1 MENNVLPS
9 MKVVEGTGNKGASFD
24 DAMIQ
29 ASMRQQGKGIFAP
42 SPTQD
47 AVLQSFKEVNDEF
60 EKGLREAMQ
69 KDGKLEGC
77 TVPVE
82 DLAVYYRWRKGDFD
96 MNDTIAPLVLK
107 SLTSVASNG
116 AIQNDTTADSFM
128 QFQSRTDNMTH
139 SLKKGFDEEHDPVDG
154 KMIRKWTNEA
164 KFNAFKTHFDLLDA
178 GKAGAKL
185 FANNNLRK
193 MSVGLKDNEDFFE
206 LPHERQM
213 EIVRNASPLYYGD
226 RWQTELDGMMKRI
239 GKGNVPIDST
249 DAGRWLLERALNGG
263 GGAEWAD
270 PSNIAAFRKSEYPKT
285 EEGLAQWLIANP
297 MKPQFEYTGNADTDA
312 GVAQMNGLDKDWL
325 YGVKG
330 DDGKYHVMYGAGGRA
345 DRDFTLKHKV
355 IDDLTDTDGRY
366 SAARAITELN
376 NNPEAWSFFKRFT
389 EDVNRRNKTIIDE
402 AGGFQK
408 ASFFDRFAYALS
420 QAPAGGA
427 GMLPANPQQVDTVAG
442 QRLNFHGTL
451 EQMLGYVFGTDD
463 KTERARRWSVCE
475 SFMRAA
481 SQIDRRVGSYW
492 SNDWGGS
499 TGNAVGRTLA
509 GAMNV
514 ADEGILEFWRKTFGF
529 TTSKLFGDERT
540 FAADWVSK
548 HVSADDA
555 DAAQQ
560 AKSMGEAVMML
571 QQREFFS
578 DNTLIGGG
586 AEFLASLEAM
596 GPLFGVGAKIVGKGV
611 QLAGKGV
618 TKLGKAE
625 KMLAAGMKA
634 AGASKREMWMI
645 DTLSKIGVWSQKAG
659 VWGQRWGGS
668 MMAPGKILTA
678 SQKKA
683 KDALEKVEKMRTE
696 WTALAKTRGTEA
708 YTEEIGR
715 RMNAIE
721 EAFKGMPQADR
732 LIKFSDSLAQFIA
745 KIPAGAFLGAEA
757 TEESRQQF
765 ALQYMQEGRP
775 LDADELKMLENW
787 ARGRGIIEGTMMAG
801 LISLKDAPM
810 ARILSR
816 SQGLQ
821 REASLLEKEFD
832 AILTGMK
839 IPKGDDATK
848 YLFARLCLTRGFE
861 AAKRAAIHNAEFAFT
876 MEEANTILEN
886 ERNIYNRRLADPDF
900 KPTLYDHV
908 LSGQPQVLVNTA
920 KMATPA
926 ALSAFAGGA
935 AVARGKL
942 PSGAVQAIANSRLSL
957 FESEVKK
964 ARGDNGSAIAKAF
977 IVEYWKDGA
986 TEADRNT
993 LRDMVR
999 HNYGERA
1006 ARFFDQLNYEVSRP
1020 RSENGIGIRNV
1031 ASTMQKQEVTAD
1043 GIRNSL
1049 SKVGIRPDDATVTTL
1064 DNGYVL
1070 VGMKK
1075 GMAFGGKT
1083 LDADKTILVRPS
1095 NMEGLHKTA
1104 DGKFDVKWVNEI
1116 VTKHL
1121 SGEDHF
1127 GEFGEKYDKLNRKGR
1142 RAIAR
1147 GEDYDGLLTLAE
1159 KAATDWGIYI
1169 PKEDERFGKNLGGT
1183 DANLVDGIVMLADAD
1198 ALARSPAK
1206 GLEDIASLGM
1216 AKGADVETFL
1226 HEYFH
1231 AITDMIPLSEQ
1242 DRLELSEKFGGKNP
1256 DGTVKNWK
1264 EGFVDAFLSWHRTED
1279 INARAA
1285 MYAKL
1290 NERGLLKRFSDAAKD
1305 FLSKVSG
1312 KGERDRY
1319 SDEEMRRNADELK
1332 KMNAD
1337 LPTLDE
1343 FLGEVFK
1350 TAKDE
1355 AEARREE
1362 EAERTESEELKDEI
1376 IGDEGKPDGA
1386 GFSTGSRDDTASIL
1400 EGFRRDIQRMGGF
1413 GLDERHYQWID
1424 GISKRWINGQLPCDR
1439 YPAGIFAGF
1448 DAGDVNL
1455 ARSLCAAALAGVSDG
1470 TPEQPVPSFSAM
1482 VRRGNIQMATLG
1494 GYKPQYVAG
1503 MKGFDPRTCMI
1514 AGGARKGG
1522 YYRFPP
1528 EAVESVRG
1536 VCREIQEE
1544 NIRDVARENDFW
1556 FDTPEAA
1563 MERLGGGYR
1572 LLSDQTGEAVVWHNN
1587 GKGKVLKHI
1596 GNLDLSAGG
1605 DASVF
1610 IDRIALFNSLF
1621 PESKMTLV
1629 GWGRME
1635 HNKPDGSKAK
1645 SFGVYVTQDFKVGK
1659 QDVTEKEVDALMKSK
1674 GFTKFY
1680 DFEMKKNGYQS
1691 ADGSVI
1697 VRDINSGNVVRDIAT
1712 GELIVIDCN
1721 PALNTRQNVEDG
1733 VVPEKM
1739 LVKGKYREAT
1749 YTASWN
1755 VGEDRGEGILARL
1768 QHERNERE
1776 ATATP
1781 TAGKPYVGLVFSEG
1795 TIGGKASFEADM
1807 EGKFDRVYDGLVS
1820 LEEPLVLYMD
1830 GADLSKGLTQ
1840 RMAEDVARQLKMNP
1854 DRDDV
1859 KKLMSKG
1866 GVERMYEAA
1875 QAAGFDGVVLMR
1887 TDKGGSEIPIPS
1899 VIPLAADKVRPIT
1912 ACAYDSDGRL
1922 VDLEKVAASAEN
1934 TANWNVGG
1942 VQLLRGIFGDKADKV
1957 SEQIRESFQKALDA
1971 LNAESRAK
1979 GASGR
1984 KRIDNDELNAWLEKR
1999 KENTLHIRLGD
2010 GTEMPVKFYKGGAD
2024 SGLRI
2029 EYTGSSARLPRNFNE
2044 RIASEGFVRLSE
2056 FYQSDPFMFKA
2067 AYAPLGETR
2076 VYVTNTPAYRE
2087 YKARHDAA
2095 EAEKSKNRIDYRR
2108 KSVEPIFADG
2118 KSDVR
2123 KVGVNEFGD
2132 IIIVGDKDGKHV
2144 TYDAESRRRFSR
2156 EMNTALVKLI
2166 QRAENWETVASYS
2179 KEYFVDVLTKRR
2191 ADGPLSFT
2199 LGDQKLKDMI
2209 LGIVRDRLDD
2219 FEKSPEWF
2227 TRNQGL
2233 DRGEVERRVTDAIAE
2248 TVRNAAKYFSAE
2260 MEASR
2265 LGDRFGV
2272 DVGKLKPYS
2281 EVQAEYVNALIK
2293 PYQHTF
2299 MSQITDAGRS
2309 QEQSRRVALFYR
2321 NYVMDVVTKALHEY
2335 TYGGRDGR
2343 TRGDKELM
2351 RIEFDAAMKQHVRE
2365 AIAGYVRTGGKDS
2378 PLAAM
2383 VNADITTAK
2392 EYMAGGGVRGKG
2404 QTVVAD
2410 TGASKREA
2418 RLKAMDERAERGELN
2433 SITAVI
2439 RDIWNKNGRDF
2450 NNVAVVLAKA
2460 MRGDDKGGY
2469 VDKMREA
2476 VTMRMND
2483 TEKGL
2488 YSREEIDA
2496 IVREKVGDALSNAMA
2511 EWSVGRRR
2519 DTRWMT
2525 PEQLASELRKTR
2537 TENNILKRRIAE
2549 HAKTRMKQSALRN
2562 AAGVPMEEVNAYF
2575 GGRDTIGEL
2584 MDVGGDPTS
2593 PILDAK
2599 KFADDLLTNFASS
2612 WRSRNEDAQKQTI
2625 EEMMERNPYIAA
2637 DFAATVAQWL
2647 KKAAYKC
2654 AYDSRMC
2661 GLVRQGILSHVA
2673 QLEASK
2679 RPTLKSVRNMLEED
2693 VAKMVELK
2701 RRTRAGRIID
2711 NIEKVIDREAV
2722 GKKRVKMDEAAYKR
2736 KVHPFVQE
2744 YWRQVK
2750 SVLRMNDED
2759 KFDSEGKLLSKG
2771 RKTRMEELDAKWHF
2785 TDGEIRRIDEGAGA
2799 DEVLDA
2805 DGIAARQK
2813 ALLEYMALERYGAIR
2828 RLPIGELIDKV
2839 GEVSSDILSHQRVFK
2854 ERFADRLEHD
2864 EKARTSLIE
2873 ELAEARKGTGGR
2885 NVDIGRKARFWR
2897 GATYFNTPDLFAKLN
2912 MMFLKGSEAYEFV
2925 EDFRRDMSLAHIR
2938 QEQTIRKEEQ
2948 EFINTVETVFGD
2960 MSPDGKPMKFEAIMR
2975 ELLTP
2980 REEYAEFSRA
2990 DWGFNKDSKVVE
3002 VSIDGRKMKVRLARQ
3017 GADPNAI
3024 RSRDGLSMAQLIY
3037 IYAACRNDDMAYN
3050 NIAYGRDAEYFRRL
3064 RETIGEKGLAI
3075 ANWMRGKF
3083 DQMREAMSPVSEQ
3096 VSGLPVM
3103 KPTIDWYF
3111 PLHFTQKANDPLE
3124 RTGRFSLDMFPTFL
3138 VERVNHNESRLDETI
3153 DVFHAYV
3160 DKVQSTAHYVSFM
3173 PIIDAVKSTLCDRN
3187 VQTAFKNTL
3196 GNVAYK
3202 EVFQQLATSLCGGR
3216 LDNMKWL
3223 AALRN
3228 FTTAG
3233 TLFYNVPSAIKQFEG
3248 IAAWATQVGIV
3259 KWFKNLPMLW
3269 RGADRVEGWSQELG
3283 NILDARQGE
3292 GFSDVTASLKNAT
3305 DLVESGKT
3313 TLASAYNKY
3322 KRHGLTLTSFID
3334 RIASRS
3340 MASVYFNQK
3349 VAEYRMKGDTPD
3361 VAMRKAIADVD
3372 YAIQLSQQSA
3382 RPEFQIAPQRGDAG
3396 GTLGRVFSQFAGP
3409 SYIRLGMEIEALHRW
3424 IMTRNRDNATEDQ
3437 IREARRDFFSKAF
3450 ALHFL
3455 CPTALTCL
3463 ELIGKGVTHAPDD
3476 DWLETSLLAW
3486 SRNILTGPFSGAF
3499 VLGALATD
3507 AADLVINGGKD
3518 IRVPSTPM
3526 ASKLYSVI
3534 KATAP
3539 LRQDIFRLGDSDVD
3553 AERILSDLE
3562 KIIEA
3567 PIPAVRHGANIIKN
3581 VTD

>member
-1 MENNVLPS
+1 MENNVLPN
-9 MKVVEGTGNKGASFD
+9 MKVVEGAGNKGASFD
-24 DAMIQ
+24 EAMIQ
-29 ASMRQQGKGIFAP
+29 GSMRQQGKGIFAP
-42 SPTQD
+42 TPTQD
-47 AVLQSFKEVNDEF
+47 AVLQSFKQVNDDF
-60 EKGLREAMQ
+60 EKGLREAMK

-77 TVPVE
+77 PVPIE

-96 MNDTIAPLVLK
+96 MNDTIAPHVLK
-107 SLTSVASNG
+107 ALTSVASNG
-116 AIQNDTTADSFM
+116 AIQDDPTGDSFM

-139 SLKKGFDEEHDPVDG
+139 TLKKGFDEERDPVDG
-154 KMIRKWTNEA
+154 KTIRKWTNEA
-164 KFNAFKTHFDLLDA
+164 KFAAFKTHFDLLDA
-178 GKAGAKL
+178 GEAGARL

-193 MSVGLKDNEDFFE
+193 LAVGMKDDEDFFD

-226 RWQTELDGMMKRI
+226 RWQNELDGMMKRI
-239 GKGNVPIDST
+239 GKGRVPVQSS
-249 DAGRWLLERALNGG
+249 DAGKWLLEQALNGG
-263 GGAEWAD
+263 GGD
-270 PSNIAAFRKSEYPKT
+270 FIDQSNLAAFRKSDYPKT
-285 EEGLAQWLIANP
+285 EEGLAQWLLAHP
-297 MKPQFEYTGNADTDA
+297 MEAPYEYTGNADTDA
-312 GVAQMNGLDKDWL
+312 GVAAMNGLDKDWL
-325 YGVKG
+325 FAEKG
-330 DDGKYHVMYGAGGRA
+330 DDGKYHVAYSAGGRA
-345 DRDFTLKHKV
+345 DRDFALKHKV

-366 SAARAITELN
+366 SAARAIGELN
-376 NNPEAWSFFKRFT
+376 KNPIAWSFFKRFT
-389 EDVNRRNKTIIDE
+389 EDVNRRNETMVE
-402 AGGFQK
+402 AAGGYDK
-408 ASFFDRFAYALS
+408 MPFFERVAFGLS
-420 QAPAGGA
+420 QAPANGLGVS
-427 GMLPANPQQVDTVAG
+427 PKEANTVAG

-451 EQMLGYVFGTDD
+451 EQMLGYLYGGYDRNAPDSKQVLA
-463 KTERARRWSVCE
+463 ERWETVR

-481 SQIDRRVGSYW
+481 SMIDRRVGSYW
-492 SNDWGGS
+492 SNDWGG
-499 TGNAVGRTLA
+499 NATVGRTLV
-509 GAMNV
+509 GAMN
-514 ADEGILEFWRKTFGF
+514 AGDAGFAEFWRNVFEFGAN
-529 TTSKLFGDERT
+529 KMFGDERT
-540 FAADWVSK
+540 FAADWVSR
-548 HVSADDA
+548 HVGA
-555 DAAQQ
+555 DASDEQQ
-560 AKSMGEAVMML
+560 DAKSLGEAMMFL
-571 QQREFFS
+571 QKREFFS
-578 DNTLIGGG
+578 DNTLLGGA

-596 GPLFGVGAKIVGKGV
+596 GPLFGAGAKIVGKGV
-611 QLAGKGV
+611 QMLGKGASAAGKAA
-618 TKLGKAE
+618 KAA
-625 KMLAAGMKA
+625 KIA
-634 AGASKREMWMI
+634 AGATKREMWMA
-645 DTLSKIGVWSQKAG
+645 DTLTKIGTWS
-659 VWGQRWGGS
+659 QRWGGS
-668 MMAPGKILTA
+668 MIAPGKILTS

-683 KDALEKVEKMRTE
+683 KAALDKVEKMRTE
-696 WTALAKTRGTEA
+696 WTALAMTRGTEA
-708 YTEEIGR
+708 YTEEIGK
-715 RMNAIE
+715 RMSAIE
-721 EAFKGMPQADR
+721 EAFAGIPQADK

-745 KIPAGAFLGAEA
+745 KIPTGALLGAEA
-757 TEESRQQF
+757 SDTARQQF
-765 ALQYMQEGRP
+765 SLQYLQEGRP

-810 ARILSR
+810 ARILSG
-816 SQGLQ
+816 SSGLQ
-821 REASLLEKEFD
+821 REASLLEKEFE

-839 IPKGDDATK
+839 IPKGDDATR
-848 YLFARLCLTRGFE
+848 YLFARLCMTRGFE
-861 AAKRAAIHNAEFAFT
+861 AAKKAAIHNAEFAFT

-886 ERNIYNRRLADPDF
+886 EREIYNRRLSDPDY
-900 KPTLYDHV
+900 KPTVYDHV

-926 ALSAFAGGA
+926 ALTAFVGA
-935 AVARGKL
+935 AGRAASGHL
-942 PSGAVQAIANSRLSL
+942 PSGAVQAIANSRLTL

-964 ARGDNGSAIAKAF
+964 VRGDNGSAIAKAF

-986 TEADRNT
+986 TKADRDM

-1020 RSENGIGIRNV
+1020 RSDNGLGIRNV
-1031 ASTMQKQEVTAD
+1031 ASTMQKQDVTAE

-1049 SKVGIRPDDATVTTL
+1049 SKVGINDATVTTL

-1075 GMAFGGKT
+1075 GVVFGGKT

-1095 NMEGLHKTA
+1095 NMDGLHRTA

-1116 VTKHL
+1116 VTKHM

-1127 GEFGEKYDKLNRKGR
+1127 GEFGEKYDKLNRRGR

-1147 GEDYDGLLTLAE
+1147 GEDYEGLLTLAE
-1159 KAATDWGIYI
+1159 KAAIDWGIYI
-1169 PKEDERFGKNLGGT
+1169 PKEDERFGKSLGGT

-1242 DRLELSEKFGGKNP
+1242 DKIELSEKFGGKNP

-1264 EGFVDAFLSWHRTED
+1264 EGFVDAFLAWHRTED
-1279 INARAA
+1279 VNARAA
-1285 MYAKL
+1285 MYTKL
-1290 NERGLLKRFSDAAKD
+1290 NERGLLKRMSDAASD
-1305 FLSKVSG
+1305 FLNKLRG
-1312 KGERDRY
+1312 NGERDRY
-1319 SDEEMRRNADELK
+1319 SDGEMRRNAEELK
-1332 KMNAD
+1332 KQNAD

-1362 EAERTESEELKDEI
+1362 EAERAESEELKDEI
-1376 IGDEGKPDGA
+1376 IGGEGKGDGSD
-1386 GFSTGSRDDTASIL
+1386 FSTGARNDTAGIL
-1400 EGFRRDIQRMGGF
+1400 DGFRRDIQRTGGF
-1413 GLDERHYQWID
+1413 GLDERHYQWVD

-1522 YYRFPP
+1522 YYKFPP

-1697 VRDINSGNVVRDIAT
+1697 VRDINSGNVVRDMAT

-1795 TIGGKASFEADM
+1795 TIGNKASFEADM
-1807 EGKFDRVYDGLVS
+1807 DGKFDRVYDGLVS

-1854 DRDDV
+1854 DKDDV

-1934 TANWNVGG
+1934 KANWNVGG

-2067 AYAPLGETR
+2067 AYAPLGDTR

-2265 LGDRFGV
+2265 LGERFGV

-2299 MSQITDAGRS
+2299 ISQITDAGRS

-2378 PLAAM
+2378 PLAAR
-2383 VNADITTAK
+2383 VNSDITTAK

-2759 KFDSEGKLLSKG
+2759 VFDSEGKLLSKG

-2854 ERFADRLEHD
+2854 ERFADRMEHD

-2980 REEYAEFSRA
+2980 REEYGEFSRA
-2990 DWGFNKDSKVVE
+2990 DWGFNKDSQVVE

-3050 NIAYGRDAEYFRRL
+3050 NIAYGRDAEYFRKL

-3269 RGADRVEGWSQELG
+3269 RGADRVEGWSHELG
-3283 NILDARQGE
+3283 NILDARQSE